1 MNIYVGNL
9 SFNVNEG
16 QLNEIFKEF
25 GEVNSVKI
33 ITDKYT
39 EQSKGF
45 AFVVMD
51 KDSDAKDAIEK
62 LNGKDVDSRQIIVN
76 EARPRRENFS

>member
-9 SFNVNEG
+9 SYKVNEDG
-16 QLNEIFKEF
+16 LNEIFKEF
-25 GEVNSVKI
+25 GDVNSVKI
-33 ITDKYT
+33 VTDKYT

-51 KDSDAKDAIEK
+51 NESDAKKAIEK
-62 LNGKDVDSRQIIVN
+62 LNGKELDSRQIIVN